1 MKIPKDS
8 VPYVNDAME
17 KKREIQ
23 FLLRKVTRDNQMNFV
38 IRKSSKLL
46 NEETEANQKLRKMIE
61 TRKLVFFQ
69 LFFLFFKA
77 ASVRRVWIDDSS
89 S

>member
-8 VPYVNDAME
+8 VAYVNDTME

-23 FLLRKVTRDNQMNFV
+23 FLLRKVTRDNQVNFV

-46 NEETEANQKLRKMIE
+46 NEETEANQKLRKMIK
-61 TRKLVFFQ
+61 TLVFFQ
-69 LFFLFFKA
+69 LFFLLL
-77 ASVRRVWIDDSS
+77 
-89 S
+89 